1 MKAKSSLIFIIAAS
15 VTASLGFWVYYVM
28 KGSLALTDIF
38 QFSIILI
45 LIVFALY
52 IGIKRIQSERKGQP
66 AEDELSKKVL
76 SKAASFAF
84 YLSLYMWLAIS
95 YLSDSKS
102 MATHTWIGTGIVCMS
117 LLFALSW
124 IYHRI
129 KGVNEA

>member
-15 VTASLGFWVYYVM
+15 VTASLGFWIYYVM
-28 KGSLALTDIF
+28 EGSLALTDIF
-38 QFSIILI
+38 QFSVILI

-52 IGIKRIQSERKGQP
+52 IGIKRIQSERKGLP

-76 SKAASFAF
+76 SKAASSAF

-102 MATHTWIGTGIVCMS
+102 MATQTWIGTGIVCMS

-124 IYHRI
+124 IFHRI